1 MYLTDAGGTYNG
13 MPFPATATVA
23 GVVAGVDNTPAP
35 SLEGVTPTLSYY
47 DANGNPLSGAPA
59 LREPTR

>member
-1 MYLTDAGGTYNG
+1 MYVTDAGGTYNG

-23 GVVAGVDNTPAP
+23 VDNTPAA
-35 SLEGVTPTLSYY
+35 SLEGVSPTLTYY
-47 DANGNPLSGAPA
+47 AGRAPLSGAPS